1 METKIHKWAK
11 GARRPSGVSA
21 DDAARELERIRAEVG
36 DLTPQAVLLH
46 AADERAP
53 LHTAF
58 EWDDSK
64 AGHEYRLNQAR
75 GLIRAVVT
83 IESAEVPEHRSYV
96 LVRADPAK
104 EETSYLPTVEVVNR
118 PDLFGDAIRRLQS
131 ELRSARDSVNQI
143 SSLAA
148 AMNSATERRER
159 LRSVGER
166 LEEAVLAAESV

>member
-83 IESAEVPEHRSYV
+83 IELAEVPEHRSYV

-104 EETSYLPTVEVVNR
+104 EETSYLPTAEVVSR
-118 PDLFGDAIRRLQS
+118 PDLFGDALRRLQS
-131 ELRSARDSVNQI
+131 ELKSARDSVNQM
-143 SSLAA
+143 SSLADAINA
-148 AMNSATERRER
+148 ASDRRER

-166 LEEAVLAAESV
+166 LDQAVLAAESV